1 MIILHPPIQCILGD
15 RIVTC
20 DAGTSYLFSSFE
32 MNSYRVLFSSANNIL
47 QNLLVTIFIYVTAL
61 LPFHKKQLL
70 YLDRTKKV
78 YYWRN
83 NSKLAIEL

>member
-47 QNLLVTIFIYVTAL
+47 QNLLVTIFIYVTFIRTSAYHCFFTVNSGSE
-61 LPFHKKQLL
+61 FH
-70 YLDRTKKV
+70 
-78 YYWRN
+78 
-83 NSKLAIEL
+83 